1 MGRRRADPPKPP
13 AVTKAEARQEKE
25 EAKVDAQIEAREEA
39 RKRKKRGRAS
49 LISNDER
56 GIHRKLGGK

>member
-56 GIHRKLGGK
+56 GITSNLGG

>member
-1 MGRRRADPPKPP
+1 MGRRYREPPKPP

-25 EAKVDAQIEAREEA
+25 DAKLDKQIEAREDA

-49 LISNDER
+49 LISTDER
-56 GIHRKLGGK
+56 GITDTLGG